1 MKCLILI
8 LFCLSSISCAVTA
21 NREGDKL
28 ILKGWGAKSAEWTA
42 DGGAKISK
50 EEPIRTPDLM
60 PTR

>member
-1 MKCLILI
+1 MKYVILSI
-8 LFCLSSISCAVTA
+8 FLLTSISCTVTA
-21 NREGDKL
+21 NRKGDKL